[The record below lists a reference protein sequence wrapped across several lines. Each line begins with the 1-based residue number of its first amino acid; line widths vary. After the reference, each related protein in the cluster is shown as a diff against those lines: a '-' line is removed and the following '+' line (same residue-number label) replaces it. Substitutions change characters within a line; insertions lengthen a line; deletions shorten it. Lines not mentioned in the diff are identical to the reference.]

1 MKQDGQGANKY
12 SRRRRRA
19 KGAQIVEFTLN
30 FLPFMAMV
38 IVVVD
43 TAWAVFAE
51 ATLQQSVR
59 MAARVGVT
67 LTNTQ
72 INGDLTSAVKA
83 LVQQHSV
90 GLLNGATGL
99 SYIKVNYFDG
109 NNPSTDVSTQSWGN
123 ISGNIM
129 QVSVQNFPLVP
140 LMARIFTL
148 KDSPDRNA
156 LSISVYSADVIEP
169 MSTSLTP
176 PIGAAP

>member
-1 MKQDGQGANKY
+1 
-12 SRRRRRA
+12 
-19 KGAQIVEFTLN
+19 
-30 FLPFMAMV
+30 LPFMAMI

-51 ATLQQSVR
+51 ATLQQAVR
-59 MAARVGVT
+59 IAARQGVT
-67 LTNTQ
+67 FTTAV
-72 INGDLTSAVKA
+72 ISTDLTSAVKS
-83 LVQQHSV
+83 LVQQHAV

-109 NNPSTDVSTQSWGN
+109 NNPSNDVSNQSWGN

-129 QVSVQNFPLVP
+129 QVSVQSYPLVP

-148 KDSPDRNA
+148 KDSPDKNSMA
-156 LSISVYSADVIEP
+156 ISVWAADVIEP
-169 MSTSLTP
+169 MATSLTP